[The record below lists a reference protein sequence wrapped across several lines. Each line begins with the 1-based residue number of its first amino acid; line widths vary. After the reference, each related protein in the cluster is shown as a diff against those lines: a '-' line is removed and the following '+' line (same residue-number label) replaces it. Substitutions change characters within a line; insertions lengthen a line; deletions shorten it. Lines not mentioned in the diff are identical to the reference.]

1 MTNYSFDYKHAL
13 TFFCEK
19 DIYAM
24 QNKVEEIHNELHKR
38 SATEND
44 YKGWVD
50 LPKNYDKKEF
60 KRIEQTAKKIQS
72 NSEILLVIGVG
83 GSYLGS
89 KAAIDMLQHNFYDLF
104 SDQKKQNPQ
113 IIFVGHT
120 LSTQYIVH
128 VKEILKSKDFSI
140 NVISKSGTTTE
151 PAISFRIFKEILYE
165 RYGKEEAKNRL
176 FITTDESEG
185 PLLEFARQ
193 EDYETFT
200 IPADVGGRYSV
211 LTAVG
216 LLPIAVSGVNINEMM
231 KGAREA
237 YDNLNTKSLLENDS
251 YQYAV
256 TRYLL
261 YNQGKTIELLVNYEP
276 NMESFSKWWQQLFG
290 ESEGKNNQGI
300 YPSFVN
306 FPTDLHAIGQYI
318 QDGRRDLFET
328 TIRVSQLNSEEV
340 IQHDEKNID
349 ELNYLAGKSL
359 EEVNEKVHQAAVL
372 AHTDGDVPNLIMHV
386 PALDAY
392 TFGYL
397 VYFFQKACA
406 MSGNLFEVNPFNQP
420 GVEAYKNNMH
430 ALLGKPG
437 FEKRQQELEEIFK
450 IDTLK

>member
-13 TFFCEK
+13 SFFNEQAM
-19 DIYAM
+19 YAM
-24 QNKVEEIHNELHKR
+24 QNKVDEIHNQLHKR
-38 SATEND
+38 SAEKND

-50 LPKNYDKKEF
+50 LPKNYNKKEF
-60 KRIEQTAKKIQS
+60 KRIEETAKKIQS
-72 NSEILLVIGVG
+72 HSDILLVIGVG

-104 SDQKKQNPQ
+104 SDNKKQNPQ

-120 LSTQYIVH
+120 LSTQYILH
-128 VKEILKSKDFSI
+128 VKEVLKTKNFSI

-151 PAISFRIFKEILYE
+151 PAIAFRIFKEILLE
-165 RYGKEEAKNRL
+165 RYGKEGSKDRL
-176 FITTDESEG
+176 FVTTDASEG
-185 PLLEFARQ
+185 PLLEFAEQ
-193 EDYETFT
+193 KGYENFT

-216 LLPIAVSGVNINEMM
+216 LLPIAVSGVDIKQVM
-231 KGAREA
+231 KGAEKA
-237 YDNLNTKSLLENDS
+237 YDDVKTKSLINNNS

-256 TRYLL
+256 IRNLL
-261 YNQGKTIELLVNYEP
+261 YNQGKTTELLVNYEP

-318 QDGRRDLFET
+318 QDGRRNLFET
-328 TIRVSQLNSEEV
+328 TIRVSHLKSEEV
-340 IQHDEKNID
+340 IHYDEKNID

-372 AHTDGDVPNLIMHV
+372 AHTDGGVPNLIMHV
-386 PALDAY
+386 PALDAH

-406 MSGNLFEVNPFNQP
+406 MSAYLFEVNPFDQP

-437 FEKRQQELEEIFK
+437 YETRQEELEKIFK
-450 IDTLK
+450 TDI